1 MTNTKNEKEMEDMM
15 KKDDIQLNFEAI
27 LYQESSNLEKQKE
40 AEIKEKEEGGE
51 TKDNNN
57 SNQIPEVDDRTVTPE
72 IIEIIKKDIFNKYR
86 ESDNKVRKLK
96 VKKEEDFLENK
107 TLINVA
113 DLIGIRKIKF
123 EEIDTKYFNS
133 LLSEKS
139 LMVKKLKQIKSE
151 KNKEKDKEENKIEEE
166 INLEEIKFINCEI
179 DINFCGIFPIIKKF
193 SLKNCKVPYDISS
206 KINFNFLTQLVLEN
220 IGLIDDNFQH
230 IFIQIRSNRYLKNNL
245 KIISLKNNN
254 IGLFDPC
261 KGIDDNKI
269 DEELGLSNLEVFDL
283 SNNKI
288 FFITNKMIN
297 ALKNIKVIDLTN
309 NGIVF
314 PARYSTY
321 VSAAKKMS
329 FLVQLT
335 KNFAL
340 LNNHNKDE
348 YIKYVLN
355 VLPKM
360 EYGLHSI
367 SLVNLYIGQF
377 YEKMKTLNLSKFS
390 NSLIELDISYGNIN
404 DNDLKTLFKQN
415 LSLVN
420 LKNLNI
426 SKNKLTD
433 KILDILVED
442 DFQKQFSKLKVLNL
456 SGNNLKFEKAIK
468 YQNFFEKYKS
478 LKLFIVKLTPF
489 ELSINNYTRTIINR
503 YYEMERKKEY
513 KTNFTNEDLEIQK
526 IVENDNYLVKKTNI
540 TISLFDT
547 NNFKYVSKIKKYFP
561 AILERIDFETRFYD
575 NK

>member
-57 SNQIPEVDDRTVTPE
+57 SNQIPEVDDRTITPE

-133 LLSEKS
+133 LLTERS

-151 KNKEKDKEENKIEEE
+151 KSKENDKEENKIEEE

-269 DEELGLSNLEVFDL
+269 DEELGLSNLEVLDL

-321 VSAAKKMS
+321 ISAAKKMS

>member
-40 AEIKEKEEGGE
+40 SEIKEKEEGGE

-57 SNQIPEVDDRTVTPE
+57 SNQIPEVDDRTITPE

-133 LLSEKS
+133 LLTERS

-151 KNKEKDKEENKIEEE
+151 KSKENDKEENKIEEE
-166 INLEEIKFINCEI
+166 IYLEEIKFVNCEI

-206 KINFNFLTQLVLEN
+206 KINFNFLTHLVLEN

-269 DEELGLSNLEVFDL
+269 DEELGLSNLEVLDL

-321 VSAAKKMS
+321 ISAAKKMS

-340 LNNHNKDE
+340 LNNHNKEE

-404 DNDLKTLFKQN
+404 DNDLKVLFKQN
-415 LSLVN
+415 LALVN

-489 ELSINNYTRTIINR
+489 ELNINNYTRTIINR

>member
-1 MTNTKNEKEMEDMM
+1 MTNTKNEKEMEDMV

-40 AEIKEKEEGGE
+40 VEKKEKEEEGE

-57 SNQIPEVDDRTVTPE
+57 SNQIPEVDNRTITPE

-133 LLSEKS
+133 LLTERS

-151 KNKEKDKEENKIEEE
+151 KSKENDKEENKIEEE

-269 DEELGLSNLEVFDL
+269 DEELGLSNLEVLDL

-321 VSAAKKMS
+321 ISAAKKMS

-360 EYGLHSI
+360 EIGLHSI

-456 SGNNLKFEKAIK
+456 SGNNLKFDKAIK

>member
-1 MTNTKNEKEMEDMM
+1 M
-15 KKDDIQLNFEAI
+15 
-27 LYQESSNLEKQKE
+27 
-40 AEIKEKEEGGE
+40 
-51 TKDNNN
+51 
-57 SNQIPEVDDRTVTPE
+57 
-72 IIEIIKKDIFNKYR
+72 
-86 ESDNKVRKLK
+86 
-96 VKKEEDFLENK
+96 
-107 TLINVA
+107 
-113 DLIGIRKIKF
+113 
-123 EEIDTKYFNS
+123 
-133 LLSEKS
+133 
-139 LMVKKLKQIKSE
+139 KQIKSE
-151 KNKEKDKEENKIEEE
+151 KSKEKDKEENKIEEE

-179 DINFCGIFPIIKKF
+179 DINFCGVFPVIKKF

-269 DEELGLSNLEVFDL
+269 DEELGLSNLEVLDL

-321 VSAAKKMS
+321 ISAAKKMS

>member
-57 SNQIPEVDDRTVTPE
+57 SNQIPEVDDRTITPE

-113 DLIGIRKIKF
+113 DLIGIKKIKF

-179 DINFCGIFPIIKKF
+179 DTNFCGIFPIIKKF

-269 DEELGLSNLEVFDL
+269 DEELGLSNLEVLDL

-321 VSAAKKMS
+321 ISAAKKMS

>member
-1 MTNTKNEKEMEDMM
+1 MEDMM

-113 DLIGIRKIKF
+113 DLIGIKKIKF

-269 DEELGLSNLEVFDL
+269 DEELGLSNLEVLDL

-321 VSAAKKMS
+321 ISAAKKMS

>member
-57 SNQIPEVDDRTVTPE
+57 SNQIPEVDDRTITPE

-139 LMVKKLKQIKSE
+139 LMVKKMKQIKSE
-151 KNKEKDKEENKIEEE
+151 KSKEKDKEENKIEEE

-179 DINFCGIFPIIKKF
+179 DINFCGVFPVIKKF

-269 DEELGLSNLEVFDL
+269 DEELGLSNLEVLDL

-321 VSAAKKMS
+321 ISAAKKMS

>member
-57 SNQIPEVDDRTVTPE
+57 SNQIPEVDDRTITPE

-269 DEELGLSNLEVFDL
+269 DEELGLSNLEVLDL

-321 VSAAKKMS
+321 ISAAKKMS

-404 DNDLKTLFKQN
+404 DNDLKVLFKQN
-415 LSLVN
+415 LALVN

-456 SGNNLKFEKAIK
+456 SGNNLKFDKAIK

>member
-1 MTNTKNEKEMEDMM
+1 MTNTKNEKEMEDMV

-40 AEIKEKEEGGE
+40 VEKKEKEEEGE

-57 SNQIPEVDDRTVTPE
+57 SNQIPEVDNRTITPE

-139 LMVKKLKQIKSE
+139 LMVKKMKQIKSE
-151 KNKEKDKEENKIEEE
+151 KSKEKDKEENKIEEE

-179 DINFCGIFPIIKKF
+179 DINFCGVFPVIKKF

-245 KIISLKNNN
+245 KIISLKNNS

-269 DEELGLSNLEVFDL
+269 DEELGLSNLEVLDL

-321 VSAAKKMS
+321 ISAAKKMS

>member
-57 SNQIPEVDDRTVTPE
+57 SNQIPEVDDRTITPE

-269 DEELGLSNLEVFDL
+269 DEELGLSNLEVLDL

-321 VSAAKKMS
+321 ISAAKKMS

-404 DNDLKTLFKQN
+404 DNDLKVLFKQN
-415 LSLVN
+415 LALVN

-456 SGNNLKFEKAIK
+456 SGNNLKFDKAIK

-547 NNFKYVSKIKKYFP
+547 NNFKYVSKIKNYFP

>member
-1 MTNTKNEKEMEDMM
+1 MTNTKNEKEMEDMV

-40 AEIKEKEEGGE
+40 VEKKEKEEEGE

-57 SNQIPEVDDRTVTPE
+57 SNQIPEVDNRTITPE

-139 LMVKKLKQIKSE
+139 LMVKKMKQIKSE
-151 KNKEKDKEENKIEEE
+151 KSKEKDKEENKIEEE

-269 DEELGLSNLEVFDL
+269 DEELGLSNLEVLDL

-321 VSAAKKMS
+321 ISAAKKMS